1 MFDKTYDVILQEVI
15 PIGRFNGIRDFV
27 ENYYYTRESHQEW
40 LEEMKEENMDD
51 TLTEEDYSYEDSVQF
66 YINDIMTWARQ
77 DAQSSG
83 FEWGGYYFKEVK

>member
-1 MFDKTYDVILQEVI
+1 MFDKKYEVYLGGHI
-15 PIGRFNGIRDFV
+15 PCGEFDGVRSFV
-27 ENYYYTRESHQEW
+27 EDYYYTHESHHEW

-66 YINDIMTWARQ
+66 YIDDIKTWAAPVL
-77 DAQSSG
+77 DG